1 MFWGF
6 LTMNNDVEKKSLAYR
21 LKTSSLVQAWLVLLL
36 AVSFGVSLAGVQLVL
51 GPVIEANKINETL
64 EKVPE
69 LVLGSDLAAKMAAQN
84 QSLEIA
90 PHRVAVAK
98 TDRDK
103 SYSVYEVRY
112 QGELRGWVVKAKGQG
127 YADVIELLVGLSPGL
142 KTITGLFVLDQKET
156 PGLGNKIITA
166 DWRGQFTGAPADRS
180 LVVVKT
186 GASQPG
192 EIDAV
197 TGATISSNSVA
208 AMINAAVSDLRKPL
222 SEVEK
227 KGGDN
232 G

>member
-1 MFWGF
+1 MY
-6 LTMNNDVEKKSLAYR
+6 TEKKSVAAR
-21 LKTSSLVQAWLVLLL
+21 LKASSLVQAWLVLLL

-69 LVLGSDLAAKMAAQN
+69 LVLGSDLAAKMTDQN
-84 QSLEIA
+84 QSLDIA
-90 PHRVAVAK
+90 VRRVAVTK

-103 SYSVYEVRY
+103 AYSVYEARY

-127 YADVIELLVGLSPGL
+127 YAGVIEILVGLSPGL
-142 KTITGLFVLDQKET
+142 KTITGVFVLDQKET
-156 PGLGNKIITA
+156 PGLGNKIITTE
-166 DWRGQFTGAPADRS
+166 WRGQFIGAPADRS
-180 LVVVKT
+180 LMVVKG
-186 GASQPG
+186 GAVQPG

-197 TGATISSNSVA
+197 TGATISSKSVA
-208 AMINAAVSDLRKPL
+208 AMINVAVADLRKPL
-222 SEVEK
+222 AEMEQ

>member
-1 MFWGF
+1 ME
-6 LTMNNDVEKKSLAYR
+6 TEKKSLGAR

-36 AVSFGVSLAGVQLVL
+36 AVSFGVSLAGVQLAL
-51 GPVIEANKINETL
+51 GPIIEANKINETL

-69 LVLGSDLAAKMAAQN
+69 LILGSDLARKMTAQN

-90 PHRVAVAK
+90 ARRVAVAK

-103 SYSVYEVRY
+103 TYSVYEARY

-127 YADVIELLVGLSPGL
+127 YADTIELLVGLSPGL
-142 KTITGLFVLDQKET
+142 ETITGLFVLDQKET
-156 PGLGNKIITA
+156 PGLGNKIITDA
-166 DWRGQFTGAPADRS
+166 WRGQFIGAPAKGS

-186 GASQPG
+186 GAAKPG

-197 TGATISSNSVA
+197 TGATISSKSVA
-208 AMINAAVSDLRKPL
+208 AMINTAIGDLRKPL
-222 SEVEK
+222 AEMEK
-227 KGGDN
+227 KGGEN